1 MTVRSQS
8 PQDTNETIK
17 YWRGLKV
24 LEEPKKN
31 NQITKKSESSR
42 YYNGGNN
49 QITEKSQRARDT
61 NETIK

>member
-24 LEEPKKN
+24 REEPKKQLLTKQSN
-31 NQITKKSESSR
+31 NGEIK
-42 YYNGGNN
+42 
-49 QITEKSQRARDT
+49 RARDT

>member
-24 LEEPKKN
+24 RKEPKKKQLLTKQSN
-31 NQITKKSESSR
+31 NGEIK
-42 YYNGGNN
+42 
-49 QITEKSQRARDT
+49 RARDT

>member
-24 LEEPKKN
+24 HEEPKKT
-31 NQITKKSESSR
+31 IT
-42 YYNGGNN
+42 
-49 QITEKSQRARDT
+49 D
-61 NETIK
+61 ETIK